1 MYLIDLAK
9 IIYEE
14 GAGSENRKITVR
26 THGVNAET
34 LWCGEAK
41 DLKAFAES
49 KRGWIVVE
57 ILIDNSD
64 DATCNNEVLPDYN
77 RGKIITVI

>member
-14 GAGSENRKITVR
+14 GTESENRKITVR

-34 LWCGEAK
+34 LWRGKAK

-57 ILIDNSD
+57 IRIDYSNS
-64 DATCNNEVLPDYN
+64 EVYPDYN